1 MKTEL
6 PVCCI
11 CAKGLVPAPECSL
24 NVLNVGGSD
33 SEVSIPRGLCWS
45 TLLVFLWG
53 SPPLQSLPSFPQ
65 LLTPSFWPLCNVWV
79 QVSAP
84 VSVSSWVEPL
94 RGQLRTWSWM
104 GRKVLRIWEDLK
116 EWREYDQNILHKMEI
131 NRNKK
136 EKTYYRHEDK
146 QKLAL

>member
-1 MKTEL
+1 
-6 PVCCI
+6 
-11 CAKGLVPAPECSL
+11 
-24 NVLNVGGSD
+24 
-33 SEVSIPRGLCWS
+33 
-45 TLLVFLWG
+45 
-53 SPPLQSLPSFPQ
+53 
-65 LLTPSFWPLCNVWV
+65 
-79 QVSAP
+79 
-84 VSVSSWVEPL
+84 
-94 RGQLRTWSWM
+94 M